1 MCVCVCVCVHTHT
14 SICICLCPFLGL
26 LNLVIS
32 LIIAGF
38 GGISSVNLKLSSILF
53 LVSYWE
59 VLASMITGFLVTT
72 H

>member
-1 MCVCVCVCVHTHT
+1 MCVCVCVHIKTY
-14 SICICLCPFLGL
+14 ICICLCPFLGL
-26 LNLVIS
+26 LNLVTS

-38 GGISSVNLKLSSILF
+38 GGISSENLKLSTIFF

-59 VLASMITGFLVTT
+59 VLASITGFLVTA